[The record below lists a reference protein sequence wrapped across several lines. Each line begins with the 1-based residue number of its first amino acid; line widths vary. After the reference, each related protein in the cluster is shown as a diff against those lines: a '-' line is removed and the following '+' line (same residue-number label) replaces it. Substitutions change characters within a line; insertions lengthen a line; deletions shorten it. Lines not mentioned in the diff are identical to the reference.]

1 MRVFAL
7 FFLLL
12 IGAAEPGDQ
21 VLRNRVVEARMI
33 GWERGDHVR
42 ARLEIGG
49 RPVTALPGDGPIGPF
64 LEVNRTRR
72 VTVRIATVRAT
83 LPEAGRTEIRRI
95 TGAWRDGVTAERW
108 WNRLSPAYQ
117 RAVMRRYHEA
127 IG

>member
-1 MRVFAL
+1 MRFLSLL
-7 FFLLL
+7 FLVLL
-12 IGAAEPGDQ
+12 GAAAPGDR
-21 VLRNRVVEARMI
+21 VLRNRVVAVTMV
-33 GWERGDHVR
+33 GWERGDYVW

-49 RPVTALPGDGPIGPF
+49 RPVSAMPGEGPIGPF

-72 VTVRIATVRAT
+72 VFVRIATVRTT

-95 TGAWRDGVTAERW
+95 TGAWRDGVTAEQW

>member
-1 MRVFAL
+1 MRVFAFL
-7 FFLLL
+7 FLILL
-12 IGAAEPGDQ
+12 GAAAPGDE
-21 VLRNRVVEARMI
+21 VLRNRVVPAMMI
-33 GWERGDHVR
+33 GWERGDYVW
-42 ARLEIGG
+42 ARLDIGG
-49 RPVTALPGDGPIGPF
+49 RPVTAMPGDGPIGPF

-72 VTVRIATVRAT
+72 VTVRIATVRTT

-95 TGAWRDGVTAERW
+95 VGAWRDGVTAERW